1 MSKMNDLKLG
11 AAALDRMPALP
22 EAQMSPEQKKVMDE
36 IAAGPRGRIGGPF
49 IPLMR
54 SPELMNRLQKVGE
67 YLRFQNTV
75 GLRNSEFAV
84 LIVAR
89 HWSQPIEWAIH
100 RPIAEREGVL
110 PATCDAIA
118 EGRRPDN
125 MTDDET
131 LIYNVLE
138 ELRSNR
144 SLSDTTYAQLLK
156 RFGEQGVID
165 LVAHYGYYSLLA
177 MTMNVART
185 EVPQNTDL
193 VAGMKTIPG

>member
-1 MSKMNDLKLG
+1 MRQPQLG
-11 AAALDRMPALP
+11 SAAIDRMPALAP
-22 EAQMSPEQKKVMDE
+22 AEMSPAQTAAMDE

-67 YLRFQNTV
+67 YLRFQNAM

-84 LIVAR
+84 LVVAR
-89 HWSQPIEWAIH
+89 HWGQPIEWAIH

-118 EGRRPDN
+118 EGRRPDA
-125 MTDDET
+125 MTADET
-131 LIYNVLE
+131 LIYDALE
-138 ELRSNR
+138 ELRNNR
-144 SLSDTTYAQLLK
+144 SLSDITYERARQ
-156 RFGEQGVID
+156 RFGEHGVID

-185 EVPQNTDL
+185 ALPEGASL
-193 VAGMKTIPG
+193 VGCLKAFPG